1 MQDSIENIQP
11 EELNGDATSP
21 TTSVETS
28 ANDEQKQ
35 LSDIDNSAESAE
47 SSTAEKKKEAKK
59 PLVKKFDLYI
69 IKKFIGTFFFII
81 LMLLLV
87 IVMFDINE
95 KLDAM
100 LLAPLK
106 ETVFKYFLNF
116 LPGFIN
122 QFAPMFVFITV
133 IFFTSKLADRI
144 GSTLTNS
151 SPIFLAV
158 SSAFIS
164 IWLVS
169 LLRYG

>member
-21 TTSVETS
+21 TTSVETR
-28 ANDEQKQ
+28 ADDEQKQ

-106 ETVFKYFLNF
+106 L
-116 LPGFIN
+116 
-122 QFAPMFVFITV
+122 
-133 IFFTSKLADRI
+133 
-144 GSTLTNS
+144 
-151 SPIFLAV
+151 
-158 SSAFIS
+158 
-164 IWLVS
+164 S
-169 LLRYG
+169 LIHI

>member
-21 TTSVETS
+21 ITSVETS
-28 ANDEQKQ
+28 ADDEQKQ

-47 SSTAEKKKEAKK
+47 SSTVEKKKEAKK

-133 IFFTSKLADRI
+133 IFFTSKLADR
-144 GSTLTNS
+144 
-151 SPIFLAV
+151 
-158 SSAFIS
+158 
-164 IWLVS
+164 
-169 LLRYG
+169 